1 MEQTLVL
8 NASFEP
14 LRIVPW
20 QKAVTLLFQEKVEV
34 MEVYDRHVRS
44 ISLSLPLPAVLRLR
58 RHVRPRRAFAPVP
71 FTRANVYARDEQRCQ
86 YCGQRFSVAELT
98 FDHVL
103 PVARGGH
110 KDWDNI
116 VTCCVRC
123 NRLKGDQA
131 PEEVGLTLIRR
142 PRRPDARALLSSGLS
157 QACAPPSWRGYL
169 AWGLVAAES

>member
-8 NASFEP
+8 NASYEP

-34 MEVYDRHVRS
+34 VEVYEREVRGVS
-44 ISLSLPLPAVLRLR
+44 RSLPLPAVLRLR
-58 RHVRPRRAFAPVP
+58 RHVRSRRAFAPVP
-71 FTRANVYARDEQRCQ
+71 FTRANVYARDEHRCQ
-86 YCGQRFSVAELT
+86 YCAQRFSVAGLT

-103 PVARGGH
+103 PVARGGR

-123 NRLKGDQA
+123 NRHKGDQS

-142 PRRPDARALLSSGLS
+142 PRRPDARMLLNADAQRAS
-157 QACAPPSWRGYL
+157 APASWRGYL
-169 AWGLVAAES
+169 VWGLSAAES